1 MIGLK
6 EFALLAVVALVL
18 YGRSGVFKSRRFQR
32 IRPWLSPVRRG
43 PARPAKSKRW
53 LQGGRLFWFF
63 TILAATALV
72 TLIVTRALIL
82 HGSS

>member
-6 EFALLAVVALVL
+6 ELALLAVVALAL

-43 PARPAKSKRW
+43 PARPVPAKHW
-53 LQGGRLFWFF
+53 LEGNRLFWFF
-63 TILAATALV
+63 TILAVAALV
-72 TLIVTRALIL
+72 TLIVTRAWIL
-82 HGSS
+82 RGSA